1 MIPKVVSID
10 IVDQYILN
18 IRFSNDVVKLFDVG
32 KLLSDSRFEALKNK
46 ALFYNVQVDAGGYGI
61 SWNDEIDLSEYELWT
76 NGKPIN

>member
-76 NGKPIN
+76 NGTPIN

>member
-46 ALFYNVQVDAGGYGI
+46 ALFYIVQVDAGGYGI
-61 SWNDEIDLSEYELWT
+61 NWNDEIDLSEYELWT
-76 NGKPIN
+76 NGTPIN